1 VRVYQF
7 RHQGN
12 GASLGGGHLA
22 VNQTVAL
29 AAIQFGFQKRVI
41 DAGRTLPAFETTAD
55 YKSVL
60 PIYH

>member
-22 VNQTVAL
+22 VNQTVVL
-29 AAIQFGFQKRVI
+29 VFVKFEFQRRVI
-41 DAGRTLPAFETTAD
+41 DTDWKFPAFETTAD

>member
-12 GASLGGGHLA
+12 GASLGGGDLT

-29 AAIQFGFQKRVI
+29 VVVQFEFQRRLI
-41 DAGRTLPAFETTAD
+41 DKGWKLSAFEKIED
-55 YKSVL
+55 RKSERPL
-60 PIYH
+60 YH

>member
-22 VNQTVAL
+22 VNQTVVL
-29 AAIQFGFQKRVI
+29 VFVQFEFRSRVI